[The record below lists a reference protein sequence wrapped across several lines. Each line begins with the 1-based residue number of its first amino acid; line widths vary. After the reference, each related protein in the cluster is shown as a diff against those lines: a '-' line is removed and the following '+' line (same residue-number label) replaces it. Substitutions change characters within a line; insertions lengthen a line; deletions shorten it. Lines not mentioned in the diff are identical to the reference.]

1 MWHHIFTLHLS
12 GGNPILDLM
21 SMLIWKKC
29 RILYV
34 RDHSP
39 LCERNRCEESETREE
54 EILKALEHHQTG
66 KTPTHNRA
74 EKALRSSQASLNGS
88 LSANCTTQ
96 PPSEWH
102 YFFSPPKSTWALRIR
117 VGERTLFLSDLLIL
131 RQVIHPLSAVISTF
145 CLTSPRPVPLSSES
159 WLSCKT
165 HQKETLH
172 MESKREINT
181 QLFGWEDSGFWLQI
195 GIASLK
201 QFEELYK
208 TVKLLCVTACVYQ
221 RLHYFILSLIVMK
234 IQLPLWKHQE
244 EVNLPVS

>member
-117 VGERTLFLSDLLIL
+117 VGERTLFLSDLLIFTASDSPPKCCDIYFLSDVSTSCSPVL
-131 RQVIHPLSAVISTF
+131 R
-145 CLTSPRPVPLSSES
+145 
-159 WLSCKT
+159 
-165 HQKETLH
+165 
-172 MESKREINT
+172 
-181 QLFGWEDSGFWLQI
+181 
-195 GIASLK
+195 
-201 QFEELYK
+201 
-208 TVKLLCVTACVYQ
+208 KLV
-221 RLHYFILSLIVMK
+221 VM
-234 IQLPLWKHQE
+234 
-244 EVNLPVS
+244 